1 MLVSVDVGFS
11 TTKIC
16 TDVNDG
22 IVCNSIP
29 TAVAFP
35 SNSGVVGVGTEQFVI
50 RFRDGNQLVAGEDAF
65 DSEQQLEN
73 TSIDWLIRVMSTLVL
88 TAVHKTS
95 ISMEQVSSL
104 AVGLPIQFWKHE
116 ANKLKSLLSS
126 IELEAKT
133 YNPEVFVYAQGAGAF
148 HFYRATMN
156 PPLGER
162 GLLIDLGGNTL
173 QVLGYDGLKLKAA
186 LSKQYN
192 HLGML
197 EPAKKLASKV
207 ATDHSISILI
217 AKGMTILRSGT
228 FGSPGDYQLQS
239 QQLISNH
246 MRLLLDRLEA
256 DLGERIMQAHR
267 LVLAGGGAYHLIH
280 QLPDAWKR
288 KAILLPDAEYANAI
302 GYLLQSRSLV

>member
-1 MLVSVDVGFS
+1 MLVSIDVGFS

-16 TDVNDG
+16 IEGDDG

-35 SNSGVVGVGTEQFVI
+35 SNSGIVGVGTEQFI
-50 RFRDGNQLVAGEDAF
+50 ITFRNGNQLVAGQDAF

-73 TSIDWLIRVMSTLVL
+73 TSIDWLIRVMATLVL
-88 TAVHKTS
+88 TAVHKTG
-95 ISMEQVSSL
+95 ISMEQVARL
-104 AVGLPIQFWKHE
+104 AVGLPIQFWQQE
-116 ANKLKSLLSS
+116 ANKLKSMLSN
-126 IELEAKT
+126 IELEKST
-133 YNPEVFVYAQGAGAF
+133 YKPEVFVFAQAAGAF
-148 HFYRATMN
+148 HYYRAAMN
-156 PPLGER
+156 PPPDES

-207 ATDHSISILI
+207 SADHAISISI
-217 AKGMTILRSGT
+217 AKSMTILRNGT
-228 FGSPGDYQLQS
+228 FSTPGDYQLQS
-239 QQLISNH
+239 QQLISDH
-246 MRLLLDRLEA
+246 MNLLVDRLEA
-256 DLGERIMQAHR
+256 DFGERIKQAHR
-267 LVLAGGGAYHLIH
+267 IVLAGGGAYHLIQ
-280 QLPDAWKR
+280 QLPEAWKR
-288 KAILLPDAEYANAI
+288 KAILLTDAEYANAI